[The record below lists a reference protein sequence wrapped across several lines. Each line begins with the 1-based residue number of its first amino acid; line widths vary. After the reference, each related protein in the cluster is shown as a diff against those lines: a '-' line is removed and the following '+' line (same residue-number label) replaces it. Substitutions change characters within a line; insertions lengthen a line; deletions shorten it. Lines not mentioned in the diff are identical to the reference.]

1 LIIGCC
7 QIEIHLPAC
16 HSLKEKRKVV
26 NRLRDRLRHRYN
38 VSFAEVGYQDT
49 WQRVG
54 LALAAVSSHQPVLDS
69 MFQSVREEVYRLV
82 PGEVLQFDVEYL

>member
-1 LIIGCC
+1 MVLACC
-7 QIEIHLPAC
+7 QIELHLPSC

-38 VSFAEVGYQDT
+38 VSFAEVDHQDT

-54 LALAAVSSHQPVLDS
+54 LALAAVSSHRQSLDS
-69 MFQSVREEVYRLV
+69 MFQAVRAEIQGLI
-82 PGEVLQFDVEYL
+82 PGEVLQFEVEIV